1 MTIGEYLSEQLRA
14 WGVTQSQLVDVALD
28 GVDPNEEY
36 TAESRDAVQRA
47 MLHLLEQ
54 AMLSPF
60 QKSISESG
68 FSVSWDFG
76 NAGRY
81 YLWLCRRLGVTPSED
96 VVAALG
102 ISTITDKSDIW

>member
-1 MTIGEYLSEQLRA
+1 MHVGEYLQDQLRA

-28 GVDPNEEY
+28 GIDPEEEY
-36 TAESRDAVQRA
+36 TADNRKAVQRA
-47 MLHLLEQ
+47 MLALLEQ
-54 AMLSPF
+54 VILAPN

-76 NAGRY
+76 NVGRY
-81 YLWLCRRLGVTPSED
+81 YLWLCRRLGITPDED
-96 VVAALG
+96 VIAALD